1 MGKSLEVLLR
11 KKKKKSFAETLKRSP
26 TAARMGREFAG
37 EWTHAYVWLSP
48 STVHLK
54 LSQYCQL
61 ALLQYKIKSLN
72 LKSTQEL
79 VKTE

>member
-1 MGKSLEVLLR
+1 M
-11 KKKKKSFAETLKRSP
+11 FC
-26 TAARMGREFAG
+26 GRLDGRGVGGA
-37 EWTHAYVWLSP
+37 WVHAYVWLSP

-79 VKTE
+79 VKIE